1 MTYTPKRAPTLL
13 LSVLLIVAAA
23 WPERAWAEQEHRVG
37 KGQTLSSI
45 AGRYGVSVAALAAA
59 NRMKRED
66 SLREGQL
73 LVVPARGELY
83 VTEGDTL
90 ASIARRHDVQISD
103 LARTNGL
110 AVESQIRIGQRLLLP
125 GFEAAE
131 KQQAAEQRWGRT
143 KRPGTAALYREA
155 TQERRT
161 LKLLDRRGRV
171 PDVTLKT
178 LSRFLRP
185 RGQLKGKGKSPHPRV
200 IKLLSQVSDHF
211 GGREIHVI
219 SGYRKPGGY
228 TKDTSRHVAGQAI
241 DFRIPGV
248 PLEVLRDYCGKLR
261 HVGVGY
267 YPNSHFVHLDVRQTD
282 ARWTD
287 RSGPG
292 QAPQFVRP
300 GEEEDVAD
308 EPAAPDDGK
317 PPIDDDPAPG
327 VDTLSG
333 ASRR

>member
-1 MTYTPKRAPTLL
+1 
-13 LSVLLIVAAA
+13 
-23 WPERAWAEQEHRVG
+23 
-37 KGQTLSSI
+37 LSSI
-45 AGRYGVSVAALAAA
+45 AGRYGVSIAALAAA
-59 NRMKRED
+59 NGMRRED
-66 SLREGQL
+66 ALREGQL
-73 LVVPARGELY
+73 LLVPARGELY
-83 VTEGDTL
+83 VTQGDTL
-90 ASIARRHDVQISD
+90 ASIARRHAVTIDE

-125 GFEAAE
+125 GFEAAA

-143 KRPGTAALYREA
+143 KRPGNASLLREA
-155 TQERRT
+155 TNERR
-161 LKLLDRRGRV
+161 KLLLVDRRGRV
-171 PDVTLKT
+171 PDATLKT
-178 LSRFLRP
+178 LSRLLRP
-185 RGQLKGKGKSPHPRV
+185 RGQLKGKGKLPHPRV

-228 TKDTSRHVAGQAI
+228 TKETSRHVAGQAI

-248 PLEVLRDYCGKLR
+248 PLEQLRDYCGKLR

-300 GEEEDVAD
+300 GQEEEVAD
-308 EPAAPDDGK
+308 EPAADDDGK
-317 PPIDDDPAPG
+317 PPVEDDPPAA
-327 VDTLSG
+327 VDSVTA